1 MNTTENR
8 ESILN
13 TTGWDLKNITV
24 LFILP
29 MLGFSY
35 LIMDC

>member
-13 TTGWDLKNITV
+13 TTGWDSRNITV
-24 LFILP
+24 LFLVT
-29 MLGFSY
+29 
-35 LIMDC
+35 MDCSDFLT